1 MKCLH
6 NQSFIS
12 VRNPNSVIM
21 TLLGVTEGRPE
32 DIVSLLYFWFF
43 CANVSRASFSHTHC
57 WGSARR
63 PTVWYVLGWLLLWTS
78 RSWRFCETQK
88 SQQRN
93 NAQVCCLVVEPLLFK
108 GLKAT
113 TTVYCLKTNY
123 AYSQWNK
130 PCVFSVESITIF
142 TYLWW
147 IKRHVLLI
155 LIAWIA
161 LHGNVHYFCHTS
173 HRWMQYRLYP
183 GEFGFELRKPTASRL
198 QIMQAGVNNVWT
210 SIVIPHTARLW
221 KVFGCLWTGTVGT
234 AGSRIRII
242 VIKTGLC

>member
-93 NAQVCCLVVEPLLFK
+93 NTQVCCLVVEPLLFK

-113 TTVYCLKTNY
+113 TTDYCLKTNY
-123 AYSQWNK
+123 AYSQWTNPVCFLSK
-130 PCVFSVESITIF
+130 VSQSLHTFGGSRGTFCSS
-142 TYLWW
+142 W
-147 IKRHVLLI
+147 
-155 LIAWIA
+155 
-161 LHGNVHYFCHTS
+161 LHGSLCTEMFIISAILPTGECNTDYTQGNLGSSCASLQRHAFKLC
-173 HRWMQYRLYP
+173 RL
-183 GEFGFELRKPTASRL
+183 E
-198 QIMQAGVNNVWT
+198 
-210 SIVIPHTARLW
+210 
-221 KVFGCLWTGTVGT
+221 
-234 AGSRIRII
+234 
-242 VIKTGLC
+242 